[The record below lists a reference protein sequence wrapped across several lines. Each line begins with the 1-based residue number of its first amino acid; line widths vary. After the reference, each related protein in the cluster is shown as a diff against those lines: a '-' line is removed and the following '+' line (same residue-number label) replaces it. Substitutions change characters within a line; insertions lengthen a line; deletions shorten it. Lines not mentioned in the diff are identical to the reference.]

1 MTPSTNFTS
10 NHHSHYLHYLP
21 YVNWALDLVVYN
33 LVYYLIVVLWW
44 EAPILTTD
52 IAWVLL
58 NLVAIIVVGRTSNNT
73 NHSRTTSSEHVFNRI
88 VSEVLLHAFIFVAVL
103 YLLGRTGVSWKA
115 LMLFYVGLLWGLLL
129 ERFAMRRYL
138 HRLRVMGRNTATVV
152 IVGHGYATDRL
163 FKQLHDTNVFGYR
176 IAGVFS
182 AVVPDESSRIRP
194 YYRGR
199 VETLEAF
206 LAENHVDEIFY
217 SSESP
222 EADEITRVAKLA
234 EQRMQRFFFVPQ
246 IPRQL
251 QGNFHAVSMGS
262 IPVMS
267 LQEPPLK
274 SRFNRLLKRAFDL
287 TVSSVM
293 LVLSPIVYIPVAIA
307 IKLSSPGP
315 VFFKQKRT
323 GLYGR
328 EFYCYKFRTMK
339 VNVDADNLQATKD
352 DPRKTRVGEFLRH
365 TSIDELPQFINV
377 FKGDMSIVGPRP
389 HMLKHTEE
397 YSKLIDTYMV
407 RHAVKPGITGWAQVT
422 GYRGQTEELW
432 QMEGRVE
439 KDIWYIE
446 HWSFALDL
454 KIMAFTVINAIKGE
468 EQAF

>member
-1 MTPSTNFTS
+1 
-10 NHHSHYLHYLP
+10 
-21 YVNWALDLVVYN
+21 
-33 LVYYLIVVLWW
+33 
-44 EAPILTTD
+44 
-52 IAWVLL
+52 
-58 NLVAIIVVGRTSNNT
+58 
-73 NHSRTTSSEHVFNRI
+73 
-88 VSEVLLHAFIFVAVL
+88 
-103 YLLGRTGVSWKA
+103 
-115 LMLFYVGLLWGLLL
+115 
-129 ERFAMRRYL
+129 
-138 HRLRVMGRNTATVV
+138 
-152 IVGHGYATDRL
+152 
-163 FKQLHDTNVFGYR
+163 
-176 IAGVFS
+176 
-182 AVVPDESSRIRP
+182 
-194 YYRGR
+194 
-199 VETLEAF
+199 
-206 LAENHVDEIFY
+206 
-217 SSESP
+217 
-222 EADEITRVAKLA
+222 
-234 EQRMQRFFFVPQ
+234 
-246 IPRQL
+246 
-251 QGNFHAVSMGS
+251 
-262 IPVMS
+262 MS

-287 TVSSVM
+287 TVSSVV